1 LSSFSQISVT
11 ITTKNIGSI
20 FFYPKTYF
28 FFLPKT
34 SKKEPKHLD
43 KAIND
48 LKKSQSAR
56 AHTHTQK
63 LKINLKTKK
72 PSQV

>member
-28 FFLPKT
+28 FLPKT
-34 SKKEPKHLD
+34 SEKEPKHLD

-48 LKKSQSAR
+48 LKKSQHT
-56 AHTHTQK
+56 HTHTQTQNQ
-63 LKINLKTKK
+63 LENQK